1 MNKRVKRWKFLLPL
15 IIGMVVMS
23 AAFALISYD
32 TFRDVEIE
40 DYANYAKGLTG
51 LIAEDIIRPNDV
63 EGYLRMGRAFP
74 KYNET
79 EQKLYK
85 LRDAYPDVIYLYAY
99 RPQKDGLHVV
109 FDLDTEQFKG
119 SDPGS
124 VEYFF
129 PDFKPYIQDMLD
141 GKEIP
146 PIMSHEEYGYV
157 LTVLTPIYD
166 SRGICQCYVGADCSM
181 DQLTG
186 YVWKIIRQVAHAFV
200 IVFAV
205 ALIAAI
211 VMTNISFKRM
221 KKLENRAYIDTLTGL
236 QNRTAFYEN
245 MGGLTKKI
253 EDGTADFSTLMID
266 VNYLKKVNDV
276 YGHEQGNTYL
286 QNAANLIRKHF
297 GNEGLYRI
305 GGDEFAMLLEGK
317 AQEGTEE
324 KIRAFKEEMAQIRAD
339 ESLQPWEKPSAAVG
353 LAKYIP
359 GEHDMPDAVL
369 RQADEYM
376 YADKVAMKAVRT
388 D

>member
-15 IIGMVVMS
+15 IIGMVIMS
-23 AAFALISYD
+23 AAFALISYV

-40 DYANYAKGLTG
+40 DYENYAKGLTG

-74 KYNET
+74 NYKET

-99 RPQKDGLHVV
+99 RVEKDGLHVV

-119 SDPGS
+119 SAPGT
-124 VEYFF
+124 VEHFF

-146 PIMSHEEYGYV
+146 PIMSREEYGYV

-166 SRGICQCYVGADCSM
+166 SCGICQCYVGADCSI

-186 YVWKIIRQVAHAFV
+186 YVWQIIRQIAYAFL

-245 MGGLTKKI
+245 MGRLIKKI

-305 GGDEFAMLLEGK
+305 GGDEFAMLLEGR

-324 KIRAFKEEMAQIRAD
+324 KIRAFKEEMAQIQAD

-353 LAKYIP
+353 LAKYIQ
-359 GEHDMPDAVL
+359 GEHDVPDAVL

>member
-15 IIGMVVMS
+15 IIGMVIMS
-23 AAFALISYD
+23 VAFALISYV

-40 DYANYAKGLTG
+40 DYENYAKGLTG

-63 EGYLRMGRAFP
+63 AGFLRMGRAFP
-74 KYNET
+74 NYKET

-99 RPQKDGLHVV
+99 RVEKDGLHVV

-324 KIRAFKEEMAQIRAD
+324 KIRAFKEEMAQIQAD

>member
-15 IIGMVVMS
+15 IIGMVIMS
-23 AAFALISYD
+23 VAFVLISYV
-32 TFRDVEIE
+32 TFRNMEIE

-51 LIAEDIIRPNDV
+51 LIAEDIIKPNDV
-63 EGYLRMGRAFP
+63 EGFLRMGYAFP
-74 KYNET
+74 RYKET

-99 RPQKDGLHVV
+99 RAEKDGLHVV
-109 FDLDTEQFKG
+109 FDLDTEQFTG
-119 SDPGS
+119 SAPGS
-124 VEYFF
+124 VEHFY
-129 PDFKPYIQDMLD
+129 PDIKPYVQDMLE
-141 GKEIP
+141 GREIP
-146 PIMSHEEYGYV
+146 PIISREDYGYV
-157 LTVLTPIYD
+157 LTVLTPMYD

-181 DQLTG
+181 DQLSG
-186 YVWKIIRQVAHAFV
+186 YVWTIIGQTAHAFIV
-200 IVFAV
+200 VFAV
-205 ALIAAI
+205 ALIAAV

-253 EDGTADFSTLMID
+253 EAGTADFSTLMID

-276 YGHEQGNTYL
+276 YGHEQGNAYL

-297 GNEGLYRI
+297 GSEGIYRI
-305 GGDEFAMLLEGK
+305 GGDEFAMLLEGR
-317 AQEGTEE
+317 AQEGIEE
-324 KIRAFKEEMAQIRAD
+324 KIGAFKEEMAQIKAD

-353 LAKYIP
+353 LAKYIK
-359 GEHDMPDAVL
+359 GEHDVPDAVL
-369 RQADEYM
+369 RLADEYM